1 MSRRTQAVLLLV
13 VGAAVLRASTGEL
26 YLRYVKSGLR
36 PLLIVGGIVLVIT
49 ALMTL
54 WHELTGRTADA
65 DGHGHP
71 PGDGHGHG
79 GTGSR
84 AAWLLVVPLFGMLL
98 ITAPALGSYAATH
111 DGTVTPVLTTVGT
124 LPAGDPV
131 RMRVVE
137 YASRAAYG
145 HSGTL
150 AGRQVALTGFVA
162 TDPSGHPF
170 LARMLLRC
178 CAADAG
184 PVKVGLTGQVP
195 GGVKPDVWLE
205 VTGRY
210 SPTRV
215 TDRINGG
222 VIPYLD
228 VTAWRVVAAPSRPY
242 ESPQ

>member
-1 MSRRTQAVLLLV
+1 VSRRAQAVVLLLV
-13 VGAAVLRASTGEL
+13 GVAVLRASTGEL

-36 PLLIVGGIVLVIT
+36 PLLIIGGLVLMGT
-49 ALMTL
+49 AVMTL
-54 WHELTGRTADA
+54 WHEITGRASPD
-65 DGHGHP
+65 DS
-71 PGDGHGHG
+71 DDHGHG
-79 GTGSR
+79 GGGSR

-111 DGTVTPVLTTVGT
+111 DGTVTPVLTKVGA

-145 HSGTL
+145 HGGTL
-150 AGRQVALTGFVA
+150 VGRQVELTGFVA
-162 TDPSGHPF
+162 TDSSGRPF

-195 GGVKPDVWLE
+195 AGVKPDSWLE

-210 SPTRV
+210 SPTMA